1 METSIILIFIYPLKV
16 LLESARS
23 AGVNLRARID
33 QVSGISRDLH
43 YLLTFSAHNSDAL
56 TAVIQSHE
64 AYLRAHPE
72 NLQDLSYTLT
82 VRREPLPYRAY
93 SIVSASLIAQ
103 PLKVSTFE
111 RTNEQYQVV
120 YVFTG
125 QGAQWARMGASLLE
139 RNPIF
144 RNTIQDLESEL
155 SKCKS
160 APSWSLTGTSNLTL
174 GIRKFRATTNRYKP

>member
-1 METSIILIFIYPLKV
+1 MVILTFIHFFQV

-23 AGVNLRARID
+23 AGLDPRARTEQD
-33 QVSGISRDLH
+33 ASRDLP
-43 YLLTFSAHNSDAL
+43 YLLTFSANTSDAL
-56 TAVIQSHE
+56 RAVTRSHE

-72 NLQDLSYTLT
+72 NLRDLSYTLN

-93 SIVSASLIAQ
+93 SIVSTRSIAE

-111 RTNEQYQVV
+111 ETRQHQLI

-139 RNPIF
+139 GNSIF
-144 RNTIQDLESEL
+144 QRTIQGLELEL
-155 SKCKS
+155 SKCEP
-160 APSWSLTGTSNLTL
+160 APSWSLKGKSSLAPTMYVLKL
-174 GIRKFRATTNRYKP
+174 LANRYKLSY